1 MSPLLPSISLIAALT
16 LLAGCEPPRS
26 FQLEPTGVRAT
37 AGVTG
42 LWADLP
48 PAHDLATLVAVT
60 EATLRS
66 RGYTITDRQ
75 GLLEDPARI
84 VASRGGLRP
93 MFEAVVFI
101 RMGVPQTRIEVRIDP
116 FGHDA
121 EQRAILAGIVKR
133 LGY

>member
-1 MSPLLPSISLIAALT
+1 MLLG
-16 LLAGCEPPRS
+16 GCEPPRS

-37 AGVTG
+37 VGVNG
-42 LWADLP
+42 LWTDLP
-48 PAHDLATLVAVT
+48 PAHDMATLVAVT

-66 RGYTITDRQ
+66 RGYVITDRT
-75 GLLEDPARI
+75 GLQEEPARL
-84 VASRGGLRP
+84 VAARGGLRP
-93 MFEAVVFI
+93 MFEAVVLI

-116 FGHDA
+116 FGNDA